1 MESMIDGVRRSVV
14 DSFLVGRGIA
24 TVDADGLYTVLPEH
38 RIGKNDEKMTIDQA
52 FFFLRKYI
60 RKNSLEEKQD

>member
-1 MESMIDGVRRSVV
+1 MESMIDSVRKSVV

-24 TVDADGLYTVLPEH
+24 TVDSDGFYIIMPEH
-38 RIGKNDEKMTIDQA
+38 RSGKDEERMTIDQA

-60 RKNSLEEKQD
+60 RKSSGKKNI